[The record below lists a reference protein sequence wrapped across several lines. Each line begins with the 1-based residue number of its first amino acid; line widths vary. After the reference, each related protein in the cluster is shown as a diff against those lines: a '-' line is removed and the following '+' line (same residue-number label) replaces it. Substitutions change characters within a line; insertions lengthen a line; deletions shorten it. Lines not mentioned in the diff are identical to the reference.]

1 LKKTAVGGCESNK
14 IIFAIFEI
22 IWFPSSSQYVGL
34 NVGSQFQILASCWK
48 LCGVQKCNLAIKY
61 DIPLLITIFEQL
73 NSNVQAYAI
82 APIDG
87 LLLKLKMK
95 N

>member
-1 LKKTAVGGCESNK
+1 
-14 IIFAIFEI
+14 
-22 IWFPSSSQYVGL
+22 
-34 NVGSQFQILASCWK
+34 
-48 LCGVQKCNLAIKY
+48 VQKCNLAIKF
-61 DIPLLITIFEQL
+61 DVPLLITKFEPL
-73 NSNVQAYAI
+73 NSTIQAHAI